1 MTSSQRS
8 LDIPGAGHKAP
19 IPLGARVGPLI
30 CSSDISGKDPA
41 TRQLPSDP
49 TLQVRMAFANM
60 DARLAVGTDNF
71 LLGTEKPG
79 IGTSRDPISGRDYDE
94 MKPVIENI
102 DWLTE
107 AQKVDIFECNY
118 RRVDSKAFSTAEQC

>member
-8 LDIPGAGHKAP
+8 LDIPGAGHNAS

-30 CSSDISGKDPA
+30 CSSGISGKDPA
-41 TRQLPSDP
+41 TRQLPAEPS
-49 TLQVRMAFANM
+49 LQMRKAFANL
-60 DARLAVGTDNF
+60 DALLAVGTDNF
-71 LLGTEKPG
+71 LFGTKKPG
-79 IGTSRDPISGRDYDE
+79 TGTSRDPISGRDYDE

-102 DWLTE
+102 GWLTE